1 MSKAL
6 LVAQRELLDNIRTK
20 GFWIGIIAFPVIL
33 TLIFIGPIMLDKS
46 REARIF
52 TVVDRS
58 GWLLPAVERN
68 IKIRDLTR
76 VFGEVVQRYRTGGE
90 EAGNI
95 PAVFLELAPLLAELD
110 AALIP
115 AAAALAVTGDETEKP
130 ILPEALTRSLEFRRD
145 TLLAWW
151 DRISPEEA
159 GNFSAGISRCR
170 FLLVKTEDAGQ
181 DLRILNRRLERGEL
195 FAYFVI
201 GKNPV
206 EGSEGSLYVSKNL
219 TDRELRSWFE
229 GEVTRQVRNRRLA
242 LKEIDPGVGE
252 WLMRRFT
259 FESQKVGASGKVEKV
274 KLTDTIRQWV
284 PVAFVYLLWISV
296 FGISQA
302 LLSNTVEEKSSRV
315 MEVLL
320 SSISPL
326 QLMAGK
332 IAGIAATGLILVG
345 CWMVTFVVGFKL
357 VPNFLGIPPGVD
369 LSELAGDPFYIGS
382 FMVYFLLGYLF
393 YSAFLVAIGSVCST
407 HKEAQNM
414 MGPLMLVLILP
425 IVVMVP
431 IAKDPN
437 GTLAIVLSYIPFF
450 TPFVMMNRAATMPPP
465 FEYVTTTLLML
476 MSILAA
482 LWIAAKI
489 FRIGV
494 LLTGKPPKLGEML
507 KWIKAPVGTDRVNKP
522 DKV

>member
-1 MSKAL
+1 MSKTL
-6 LVAQRELLDNIRTK
+6 LVAQRELLDNIKTK
-20 GFWIGIIAFPVIL
+20 GFWIGIIIFPVVL
-33 TLIFIGPIMLDKS
+33 TLIFIGPIVLDKS
-46 REARIF
+46 KEARTF
-52 TVVDRS
+52 AVVDHS
-58 GWLLPAVERN
+58 GWLLPSVERH
-68 IKIRDLTR
+68 IKAKDLGR
-76 VFGEVVQRYRTGGE
+76 VFGEVVRRYRERGE
-90 EAGNI
+90 GADNI
-95 PAVFLELAPLLAELD
+95 SAVFRELAPVLAELD

-115 AAAALAVTGDETEKP
+115 AAATLTVTGDETEKP
-130 ILPEALTRSLEFRRD
+130 GLPEAVIRSLEAHRKA
-145 TLLAWW
+145 LLAWW
-151 DRISPEEA
+151 DRIAPEQA
-159 GNFSAGISRCR
+159 GDFSGEISRAR
-170 FLLVKTEDAGQ
+170 FLLVKVKADEQ
-181 DLRILNRRLERGEL
+181 DFRSLNRMLERGKL

-242 LKEIDPGVGE
+242 MEEIDPGVGE
-252 WLMRRFT
+252 WLIRRFT
-259 FESQKVGASGKVEKV
+259 FESQKVGTSGKVEKV

-302 LLSNTVEEKSSRV
+302 LLSNTVEEKSSRI

-393 YSAFLVAIGSVCST
+393 YAAFLVAIGSVCST

-476 MSILAA
+476 LSILAV
-482 LWIAAKI
+482 LWVAAKI

-494 LLTGKPPKLGEML
+494 LLTGKPPKPGEML
-507 KWIKAPVGTDRVNKP
+507 KWIKAPVGTVHVDNP
-522 DKV
+522 DKK